1 MFNKVVEKHFIYRL
15 RKFARKDV
23 LTVADELALNK
34 LRSLAFSAFGKKLVS
49 KNFINTYFT
58 TKRLG
63 VHWFYDCL
71 RRGVYN

>member
-15 RKFARKDV
+15 KKFAKKEV

-34 LRSLAFSAFGKKLVS
+34 MRSMALSAFGKHLVS
-49 KNFINTYFT
+49 KNFIDRYFT

-63 VHWFYDCL
+63 VHWFYDC
-71 RRGVYN
+71 RCRGMYD